1 MASSSSG
8 SKFFALRGSF
18 PSTFQKQNPSVERV
32 LLAIVMHILTIE
44 GVQLSGTSITQAARG
59 KDWPGEDGPP

>member
-8 SKFFALRGSF
+8 SKPSALRGSF

-32 LLAIVMHILTIE
+32 LLAIVMHIPTVE
-44 GVQLSGTSITQAARG
+44 GVQLSGTSGTQAAHG